1 MELKTK
7 TIILQDGRKF
17 MGEGVLWLMEG
28 IDETG
33 SLLAAAKGMGL
44 SYSKARTMMERLE
57 KETGR
62 CMIERKKGGAAH
74 QGAELTSF
82 AKEYISLYRE
92 FDDAVRKDAMERF
105 SSFAEKVAKL
115 SQEEEESNDGI

>member
-33 SLLAAAKGMGL
+33 SLLAAAKRMGL

-62 CMIERKKGGAAH
+62 IH
-74 QGAELTSF
+74 
-82 AKEYISLYRE
+82 
-92 FDDAVRKDAMERF
+92 
-105 SSFAEKVAKL
+105 
-115 SQEEEESNDGI
+115 